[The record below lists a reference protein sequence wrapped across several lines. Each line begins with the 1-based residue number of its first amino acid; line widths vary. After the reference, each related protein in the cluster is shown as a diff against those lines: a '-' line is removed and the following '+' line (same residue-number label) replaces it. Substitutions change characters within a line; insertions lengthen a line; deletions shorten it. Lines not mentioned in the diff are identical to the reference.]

1 MLAVLFYMDHLVRER
16 QASYCMFFKLT
27 FILSIVV
34 NLFYRALCE
43 YFGLEPKVING
54 PELLDS
60 LIGRSERAVR
70 ELFEEAINDQK
81 NVSN

>member
-1 MLAVLFYMDHLVRER
+1 MFAVLFYMGHLVQGR
-16 QASYCMFFKLT
+16 QALYCMFFKVA
-27 FILSIVV
+27 FILSIFV

-43 YFGLEPKVING
+43 YFRLEPKVING

-60 LIGRSERAVR
+60 LIGKSERAVR
-70 ELFEEAINDQK
+70 ELFEEAITDQI